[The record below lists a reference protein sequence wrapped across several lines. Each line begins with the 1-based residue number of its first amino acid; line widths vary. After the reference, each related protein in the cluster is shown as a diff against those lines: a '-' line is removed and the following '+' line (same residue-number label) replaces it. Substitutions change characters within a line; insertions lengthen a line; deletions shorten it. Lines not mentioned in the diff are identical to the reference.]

1 MSTKLHRKGTE
12 VDRAVVPLRSLKVGK
27 KLIQNPIIELIDDRN
42 AVFGMEE
49 LEFGV
54 FRELSSFE
62 RNVLAKIQLC
72 VRLKEAITPSTHI
85 CTVTMVVLRGLDRQQ
100 WKLLL
105 RGELFRRCRLYKD
118 VLRAR

>member
-1 MSTKLHRKGTE
+1 MQSGNLLKGDMSTKLHRKGTE

-27 KLIQNPIIELIDDRN
+27 KLIQNPIIELIDDCN

-54 FRELSSFE
+54 FRELSSFG
-62 RNVLAKIQLC
+62 RNVLAKIKLC

-85 CTVTMVVLRGLDRQQ
+85 CTVTMVVLRGLD
-100 WKLLL
+100 
-105 RGELFRRCRLYKD
+105 
-118 VLRAR
+118 